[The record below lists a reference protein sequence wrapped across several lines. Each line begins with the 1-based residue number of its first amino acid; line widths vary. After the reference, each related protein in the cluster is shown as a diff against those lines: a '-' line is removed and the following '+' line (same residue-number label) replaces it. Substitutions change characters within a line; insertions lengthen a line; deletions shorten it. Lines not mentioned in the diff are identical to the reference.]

1 MLGRVNDL
9 PFSLYSYLID
19 EFSVVEEKYSYRP
32 DLLVKD
38 QYGES
43 FFIEVLCNEA
53 SNVSPITLVPGT
65 EYKLPSYLFQ
75 KYFLEVGNG
84 YSG

>member
-1 MLGRVNDL
+1 MFSKVNNL
-9 PFSLYSYLID
+9 PYSMYSYLID
-19 EFSVVEEKYSYRP
+19 EYSIVGEKYGYRP

-43 FFIEVLCNEA
+43 FFIEALCNEA

-75 KYFLEVGNG
+75 KHFLEVGNG